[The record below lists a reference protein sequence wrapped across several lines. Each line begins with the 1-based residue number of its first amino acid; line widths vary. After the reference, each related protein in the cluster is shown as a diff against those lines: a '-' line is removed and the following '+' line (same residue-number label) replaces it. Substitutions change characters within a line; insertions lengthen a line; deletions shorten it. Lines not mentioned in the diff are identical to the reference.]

1 MALDEIYQEII
12 LDHYKNPRN
21 RGMIENPDIDV
32 YETNPLCGDELGVQ
46 ATMAGDAINELK
58 FHGKG
63 CSISQASASI
73 MTELLAKSGTAKAEK
88 YIRAIKDLMNG
99 KQTMSDDELEDLI
112 ALKGVSKYP
121 ARVKCALL
129 AWTTLELGL
138 LEHRGAHTHD
148 HADES

>member
-32 YETNPLCGDELGVQ
+32 YETNPLCGDEIGVQ
-46 ATMAGDAINELK
+46 ATMNGQEIDELK

-73 MTELLAKSGTAKAEK
+73 MTELLTKAGPEKAAK
-88 YIRAIKDLMNG
+88 YIQAIKDLMNG
-99 KQTMSDDELEDLI
+99 KQAMSDDELEDLI

-138 LEHRGAHTHD
+138 LEHKGGSHSHP
-148 HADES
+148 DES